1 MKEIRTGE
9 VKDGAAV
16 TVPGSKSYTHRILIA
31 TALADGPSTIE
42 NTLKSED
49 TTLTA
54 QALRSWGVSIEER
67 NGRID
72 VAGTGGNLTPCKEPV
87 YLANS
92 GTSMRLLTGIAAL
105 GKGKTLLTGS
115 KRMQERPIREL
126 LDGLGQIGVTAR
138 SVNDTGCPPVEVHG
152 GVCEG
157 GEMALDCRV
166 SSQYLSSVLLMAPY
180 TRQGIRVTLPFGLVS
195 KPYVDMTVDIMNRLG
210 VTVEREAYERFFAP
224 GGQIYKNGGYVVE
237 PDCSQASYFWAA
249 AAITGKRLL
258 VRNIARSSRQGDVHF
273 VDLLERM
280 GCRVTEEREGIA
292 VTGGK
297 LRAIET
303 DMSDMPDVAPTLA
316 VVAAFAEGTTVIRN
330 IAHLKDKECD
340 RIGSVAKELTKMGIS
355 VKATDDGLAVQG
367 GRPRGALIDTYNDH
381 RMAMCFSVAGL
392 ITKGVVIKD
401 ETCVVK
407 SFPNYWEV
415 FEGIYLS

>member
-9 VKDGAAV
+9 IQDGAEV

-54 QALRSWGVSIEER
+54 QALNAWGVSIDER
-67 NGRID
+67 NGRIE
-72 VAGTGGNLTPCKEPV
+72 VGGAAGKLIPSQDPI

-105 GKGKTLLTGS
+105 GKGKTILTGS

-126 LDGLGQIGVTAR
+126 LDGLKQIGVLAY
-138 SVNDTGCPPVEVHG
+138 SINETGCPPVEVHG
-152 GVCEG
+152 GSCEG

-180 TRQGIRVTLPFGLVS
+180 THKGVRVTLPFGLVS
-195 KPYVDMTVDIMNRLG
+195 KPYVDMTIDIMTRLG
-210 VTVEREAYERFFAP
+210 VAVERDAYDRFFVP
-224 GGQIYKNGGYVVE
+224 GGQIYRPGCYVVE

-249 AAITGKRLL
+249 AAITGKRVL
-258 VRNIARSSRQGDVHF
+258 VRNIHRGSRQGDLHF
-273 VDLLERM
+273 VDLLEKM
-280 GCRVTEEREGIA
+280 GCRVTEEKDGIA
-292 VTGGK
+292 VTGGTLK
-297 LRAIET
+297 AIET
-303 DMSDMPDVAPTLA
+303 DMADMPDVAPTLA

-330 IAHLKDKECD
+330 VAHLKEKECD
-340 RIGSVAKELTKMGIS
+340 RIGSVAKELTKMGVS
-355 VKATDDGLAVQG
+355 VQTTDDGLAIQG
-367 GRPRGALIDTYNDH
+367 GAPKGAVIETYNDH

-392 ITKGVVIKD
+392 VTHGVVIKD

-415 FEGIYLS
+415 FEGIYRP